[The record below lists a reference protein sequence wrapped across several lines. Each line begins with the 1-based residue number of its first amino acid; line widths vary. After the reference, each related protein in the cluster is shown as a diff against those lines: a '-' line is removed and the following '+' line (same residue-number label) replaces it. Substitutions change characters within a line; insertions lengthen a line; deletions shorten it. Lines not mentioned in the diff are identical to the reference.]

1 MHTKAKHGR
10 SSDSYPKKSLNKQAR
25 KRQLTQICMENQ
37 AMLKRLNEKKSS
49 YNIGKWERERIDKEK
64 VLANICEYPY
74 KLGVTDDYRKRNGSV
89 TRNSSVFSRP
99 VKKPRKLE
107 PLENSK
113 VVFKRGMN
121 ISDKSFLVEMLLEGD
136 ILNVAAYD
144 VDNPETFTLEMP
156 IDEAI
161 ILMGGKGRYEAL
173 AKQLSMEDGEL
184 VLIEPPTA
192 VSYRRSLPDSL
203 EQKEKIGDRHEMS
216 MIEPTLNPLYQDRF
230 ELPEK
235 NLSYVEGH
243 EDFMK
248 QDSYV
253 TGQEDSIKQ
262 DSYVTGQEDSMKQDS
277 YITGQEDSMK
287 QDSYITGQEDSM
299 KQDSFEEGGEE
310 DPFNMQNLVNELNS
324 LKEDLKYKELT
335 PSPGDSDEET
345 ALRPREMSIE
355 ESIKQI
361 EQLKSE
367 ISS

>member
-1 MHTKAKHGR
+1 MQSKAKHGR
-10 SSDSYPKKSLNKQAR
+10 SSDCYPKKSLNKLAR
-25 KRQLTQICMENQ
+25 KRQLMQICMENQ

-49 YNIGKWERERIDKEK
+49 YDISKWERERVNKER

-89 TRNSSVFSRP
+89 SRNSSVFSRP

-121 ISDKSFLVEMLLEGD
+121 ISDRSFLVEMLLEGD
-136 ILNVAAYD
+136 MLNVSVYD
-144 VDNPETFTLEMP
+144 VDNPETFTLEIP

-161 ILMGGKGRYEAL
+161 ILMGGKGMYETL

-184 VLIEPPTA
+184 VLIEPPNA
-192 VSYRRSLPDSL
+192 ASYRRSLPDSL
-203 EQKEKIGDRHEMS
+203 EQKDKIEDRLEMS

-235 NLSYVEGH
+235 NLSYDEEGKGLEQDSYLEGK
-243 EDFMK
+243 EDAMK
-248 QDSYV
+248 QDSYLE
-253 TGQEDSIKQ
+253 GGNEEYMMQ
-262 DSYVTGQEDSMKQDS
+262 DSYV
-277 YITGQEDSMK
+277 
-287 QDSYITGQEDSM
+287 
-299 KQDSFEEGGEE
+299 EGENE

-335 PSPGDSDEET
+335 PAPGESDEET

-361 EQLKSE
+361 DQLKSE
-367 ISS
+367 ITS

>member
-1 MHTKAKHGR
+1 MQTKAKHGR
-10 SSDSYPKKSLNKQAR
+10 SSDSYPKKSLNKLAR
-25 KRQLTQICMENQ
+25 KRQLMQICMENQ

-121 ISDKSFLVEMLLEGD
+121 ISDRSFLVEMLLEGD
-136 ILNVAAYD
+136 ILNVSVYD
-144 VDNPETFTLEMP
+144 VDNPETFTLEIP
-156 IDEAI
+156 IEEAI
-161 ILMGGKGRYEAL
+161 LLMGGKGKYEAL

-203 EQKEKIGDRHEMS
+203 EQKDNIGDRLEMS

-235 NLSYVEGH
+235 NLSYDQEGKGLEQDSYVEGGN
-243 EDFMK
+243 EEPLK
-248 QDSYV
+248 QDSYEE
-253 TGQEDSIKQ
+253 GGNEEPLKQ
-262 DSYVTGQEDSMKQDS
+262 DSYEEGEKEEPLKQDS
-277 YITGQEDSMK
+277 YD
-287 QDSYITGQEDSM
+287 
-299 KQDSFEEGGEE
+299 EGEKE
-310 DPFNMQNLVNELNS
+310 DPFNMQNLVKELNS
-324 LKEDLKYKELT
+324 IKEDLKYKRLT
-335 PSPGDSDEET
+335 PAPGESDEET
-345 ALRPREMSIE
+345 HLRPREMSIE

-361 EQLKSE
+361 DQLKSE

>member
-1 MHTKAKHGR
+1 MQSKAKHGR
-10 SSDSYPKKSLNKQAR
+10 SSDCYPKKSLNKLAR
-25 KRQLTQICMENQ
+25 KRQLMQICMENQ

-49 YNIGKWERERIDKEK
+49 YDISKWERERVNKER

-89 TRNSSVFSRP
+89 SRNSSVFSRP

-121 ISDKSFLVEMLLEGD
+121 ISDRSFLVEMLLEGD
-136 ILNVAAYD
+136 MLNVSVYD
-144 VDNPETFTLEMP
+144 VDNPETFTLEIP

-161 ILMGGKGRYEAL
+161 ILMGGKGMYETL

-184 VLIEPPTA
+184 VLIEPPNA

-203 EQKEKIGDRHEMS
+203 EQKDKIEDRLEMS

-235 NLSYVEGH
+235 NLSYDEEGKGLEQDSYLEGK
-243 EDFMK
+243 EDAMK
-248 QDSYV
+248 QDSYLE
-253 TGQEDSIKQ
+253 GGNEEYMMQ
-262 DSYVTGQEDSMKQDS
+262 DSYV
-277 YITGQEDSMK
+277 
-287 QDSYITGQEDSM
+287 
-299 KQDSFEEGGEE
+299 EGENE

-324 LKEDLKYKELT
+324 LKEDLKYKDLT
-335 PSPGDSDEET
+335 PAPGESDEET

-361 EQLKSE
+361 DQLKSE
-367 ISS
+367 ITS